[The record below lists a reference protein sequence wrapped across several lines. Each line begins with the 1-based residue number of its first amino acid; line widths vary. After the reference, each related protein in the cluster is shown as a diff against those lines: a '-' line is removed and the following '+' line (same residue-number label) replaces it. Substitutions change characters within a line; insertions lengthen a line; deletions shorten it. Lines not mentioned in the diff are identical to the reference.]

1 MKEVPMKVLVA
12 SAVLAAFSA
21 TVQLIHV
28 GYQSPQWGM
37 WIDIV
42 AVSWIV
48 AFFLYGIRSALLV
61 SLLGSAVITLFAPD
75 TWLGAS
81 MKLGATLPILLSLY
95 IVMKMKKAGH
105 TGYASFKSLII
116 PLIAGSILRALIVIP
131 VNYYYAIP
139 IWTNMTPGEAMA
151 AIPWYIIAV
160 FNIVQTIVDVGIAWA
175 LVYRFKLSRYAST
188 ESTHEERS

>member
-1 MKEVPMKVLVA
+1 MKNMSLKVLIA

-21 TVQLIHV
+21 TVQLIHL

-48 AFFLYGIRSALLV
+48 AFFLYGMQSAVLV
-61 SLLGSAVITLFAPD
+61 SVLGSVVITLFAPD

-81 MKLGATLPILLSLY
+81 MKLGATLPILVLLFF
-95 IVMKMKKAGH
+95 VMKAKKN
-105 TGYASFKSLII
+105 TPSGYEKWTSLIV
-116 PLIAGSILRALIVIP
+116 PLLIGSIVRCLIVIP

-139 IWTNMTPGEAMA
+139 IWTKMTPVQAMH
-151 AIPWYIIAV
+151 AIPWYIIAG
-160 FNIVQTIVDVGIAWA
+160 FNIVQTIVDVGLAWI
-175 LVYRFKLSRYAST
+175 LVFRFKLNRYAPKEQT
-188 ESTHEERS
+188 NEDRS